1 MHISSIILRVEDMD
15 RSIAFWSGGVGLTVV
30 PQAGGFATLD
40 GGTISLLLAPNR
52 GPVTDESLTE
62 VVFEDMNVRQT
73 YQAMAERGVPFETE
87 LRPVASAPGKQLVA
101 AHFRDPD
108 GHYGSVTGWVA
119 E

>member
-1 MHISSIILRVEDMD
+1 VHISSIVLRVEDMD
-15 RSIAFWSGGVGLTVV
+15 RSIAFWSDAVGLTVI
-30 PQAGGFATLD
+30 PQAGGFVALD
-40 GGTISLLLAPNR
+40 GGRISLLLAPNG

-87 LRPVASAPGKQLVA
+87 LRPVASARGKELMA